1 MQPGADQQTIP
12 MLLTTIG
19 REQHCNNR
27 LTIHRLKHDLLKG
40 VVAQRNEK
48 RTNSNPISRTKSAPG
63 TERTMMAANRR
74 RVAGRVIG
82 LQTRP
87 DTGY

>member
-1 MQPGADQQTIP
+1 MRVVGRCRSLLPDHNCTDMQPGADQQTIP

-27 LTIHRLKHDLLKG
+27 LTIRRLKHDLLKG

-48 RTNSNPISRTKSAPG
+48 HTNSNPIPRLNLLQEQNAP
-63 TERTMMAANRR
+63 
-74 RVAGRVIG
+74 
-82 LQTRP
+82 
-87 DTGY
+87 